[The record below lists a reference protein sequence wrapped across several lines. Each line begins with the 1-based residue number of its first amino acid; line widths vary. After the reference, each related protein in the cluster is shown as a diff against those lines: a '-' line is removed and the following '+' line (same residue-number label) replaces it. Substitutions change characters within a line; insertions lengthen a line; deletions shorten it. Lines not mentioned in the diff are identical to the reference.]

1 MMYEILGLQALH
13 FNNNCYDIQHD
24 VYIYIRNYLQMILHS
39 SLLLCMVNIGCLA
52 IFFPTITKLKLTFAF
67 SGD

>member
-1 MMYEILGLQALH
+1 MYKSLGLQALH
-13 FNNNCYDIQHD
+13 LTIIAMTFNMMYTYISELSAND
-24 VYIYIRNYLQMILHS
+24 VSLS

-52 IFFPTITKLKLTFAF
+52 IFFPTITSKINGAF